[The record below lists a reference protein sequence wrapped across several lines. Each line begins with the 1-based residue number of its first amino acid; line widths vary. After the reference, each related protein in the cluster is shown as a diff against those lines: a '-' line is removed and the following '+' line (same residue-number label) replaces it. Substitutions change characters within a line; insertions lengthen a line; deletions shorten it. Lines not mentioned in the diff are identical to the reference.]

1 MHSTEPSPTERGRT
15 RLPSLAQATGT
26 WDEEVDHHINGHLNN
41 GHTNGQAAE
50 ANGKT
55 EVRPKAPKKSHTY
68 DCSRPQLPRTAGQRA
83 PSSSFR
89 ANSYVAAVQSL
100 DPRPLEQLHNER
112 SYLVYNLQKQGQRA
126 TRLFQKY
133 AALEVLM
140 SGTQTP
146 AEAKKSKREM
156 SSLKNKISEST
167 QQEQLILI
175 RLGELHIELQNR
187 DRWMQVHQPLPPQ
200 LLPIMQQYPPIVAAV
215 TAGVH
220 YHPQGQYYD
229 ETPLTATAPPF
240 SPGEDY
246 FYENDEI
253 YEDDPSHPAAL
264 DPMSPCFTPAVQFS
278 EDIWSRSLR
287 PTSGDS
293 NLHEEIGPTAT
304 IPEPS
309 SSSETTEESD
319 IPGQSNPIQQEEL
332 ESYPGTETDTDAPI
346 PPTSI
351 RVTTTTTT
359 RNHAKE
365 ERGEDPESSGGEVVN
380 VNDSTWATEED
391 DSEPEDVNAWK
402 KKLKR
407 LSHHAVPLA
416 LRARDK
422 RMSLPSL
429 KDLWPRS
436 RKNSV
441 AS

>member
-1 MHSTEPSPTERGRT
+1 MHSTEPSPIERGHA
-15 RLPSLAQATGT
+15 RLPSLAQAIGT
-26 WDEEVDHHINGHLNN
+26 WDEEVDHHINGHLK
-41 GHTNGQAAE
+41 GHANSQAAK

-55 EVRPKAPKKSHTY
+55 AARPNAPKKSHTY
-68 DCSRPQLPRTAGQRA
+68 DCSRPELPGTAA
-83 PSSSFR
+83 PVTAPSFR

-133 AALEVLM
+133 AALEALM
-140 SGTQTP
+140 SGNQTP

-200 LLPIMQQYPPIVAAV
+200 LLPIMQQYPPILAAA

-229 ETPLTATAPPF
+229 ETPLTATAAPF
-240 SPGEDY
+240 SPRGGEEY
-246 FYENDEI
+246 FYENEEI
-253 YEDDPSHPAAL
+253 YEEEDPGHPAAL

-287 PTSGDS
+287 PTSDNHG
-293 NLHEEIGPTAT
+293 LEEIGPKTA
-304 IPEPS
+304 IPEPGS
-309 SSSETTEESD
+309 SSSATTEESD
-319 IPGQSNPIQQEEL
+319 IPGRSTPIKQEEL
-332 ESYPGTETDTDAPI
+332 ESYPGTETDNDAPI
-346 PPTSI
+346 PPTAI

-359 RNHAKE
+359 TTRQE
-365 ERGEDPESSGGEVVN
+365 EDPESSGEEVVN

-391 DSEPEDVNAWK
+391 DSKPEDVNAWK

-416 LRARDK
+416 LRGRDK

-436 RKNSV
+436 RKNSL

>member
-1 MHSTEPSPTERGRT
+1 MHSTQSSPTERGRA

-26 WDEEVDHHINGHLNN
+26 WDEEVDHHINGHINS
-41 GHTNGQAAE
+41 HTNGKDDE
-50 ANGKT
+50 ADVKT

-68 DCSRPQLPRTAGQRA
+68 HCSRPQLPRTQRA
-83 PSSSFR
+83 PSFR

-140 SGTQTP
+140 SGTQSP
-146 AEAKKSKREM
+146 AETKKTKREM
-156 SSLKNKISEST
+156 ASLQNKISEST

-200 LLPIMQQYPPIVAAV
+200 LLPIMQQYPPIVAA
-215 TAGVH
+215 TASGVH
-220 YHPQGQYYD
+220 YHPQSPYYD
-229 ETPLTATAPPF
+229 ETPLTATTAPF
-240 SPGEDY
+240 SPGEEC
-246 FYENDEI
+246 FYGHDDV
-253 YEDDPSHPAAL
+253 YEDEGHPAAL

-278 EDIWSRSLR
+278 EDIWSRSFQR
-287 PTSGDS
+287 SSGS
-293 NLHEEIGPTAT
+293 QEHEEIAPTAS
-304 IPEPS
+304 IPEPQPAVP
-309 SSSETTEESD
+309 SEAAESD
-319 IPGQSNPIQQEEL
+319 IPGQATPIQQEEL
-332 ESYPGTETDTDAPI
+332 ESYPETENNSPD
-346 PPTSI
+346 PPSSI
-351 RVTTTTTT
+351 RVTTTTVT
-359 RNHAKE
+359 RTE
-365 ERGEDPESSGGEVVN
+365 EDPESSGGEVVN
-380 VNDSTWATEED
+380 
-391 DSEPEDVNAWK
+391 AWK
-402 KKLKR
+402 KKLER

-436 RKNSV
+436 RKNSLV
-441 AS
+441 SQ

>member
-1 MHSTEPSPTERGRT
+1 MHSTQATTSERGRA

-26 WDEEVDHHINGHLNN
+26 WDEEVDHHINGHI
-41 GHTNGQAAE
+41 NGQAAE
-50 ANGKT
+50 ANGKS
-55 EVRPKAPKKSHTY
+55 EVRLKAPKKSHSY
-68 DCSRPQLPRTAGQRA
+68 DCSRPQPPSLRSGGQRA
-83 PSSSFR
+83 PSYR

-112 SYLVYNLQKQGQRA
+112 SYLIYNLQKQGQRA

-146 AEAKKSKREM
+146 AEAKKTKREM
-156 SSLKNKISEST
+156 SSIKNKISEST

-200 LLPIMQQYPPIVAAV
+200 LLPIMQQYPPIVAAT

-229 ETPLTATAPPF
+229 ETPVTATAPSF
-240 SPGEDY
+240 SPGEEY
-246 FYENDEI
+246 YYEQDDV
-253 YEDDPSHPAAL
+253 YEDDPGHPAAL

-287 PTSGDS
+287 PSSGDQ
-293 NLHEEIGPTAT
+293 LAEEIGPTASL
-304 IPEPS
+304 PESHHPVPP
-309 SSSETTEESD
+309 SETAESD
-319 IPGQSNPIQQEEL
+319 IPGQSTAIQQEEL
-332 ESYPGTETDTDAPI
+332 ESTPETDNDAPI
-346 PPTSI
+346 PSAGI
-351 RVTTTTTT
+351 RVTTTTVT
-359 RNHAKE
+359 RTE
-365 ERGEDPESSGGEVVN
+365 EEEEEAESSAEGEVVN
-380 VNDSTWATEED
+380 VNNSTWATEEV

-402 KKLKR
+402 SKLKR

-436 RKNSV
+436 RKNSLV
-441 AS
+441 D